1 MRGEARGLRRVVHR
15 VADQHP
21 GARGLTRLIT
31 QEVIGHGLGSSLKTL
46 PRARRYHSL
55 SHATDHSKRGS
66 LMKQLTTNVFIET
79 GLRGSNHGIV
89 TTSDGIV
96 MIDSPHKP
104 SDALRLKADL
114 ERRGR
119 LRYILNTEPHG
130 DHWTGNAYFDV
141 PVVAHEGVR
150 TRILATDMAAHVAR
164 IASFGPEEQKLLEG
178 YRPNAPVIT
187 FQSEMK
193 LHVGNHTFRMV
204 HMPGHTAFQA
214 AVIVEEE
221 GVVFTSDNIFCQV
234 HTWLQEADP
243 DLWLRALESLRG
255 LREDTFVPGHG
266 PVCDKRYLNEQGG
279 FIREWVD
286 YVRGGVGRG
295 MTREQCVANLTA
307 MTDRYP
313 MDVGQ
318 DGMAPGVMKLNVANL
333 YDFVTG
339 AGIHRR

>member
-1 MRGEARGLRRVVHR
+1 
-15 VADQHP
+15 
-21 GARGLTRLIT
+21 
-31 QEVIGHGLGSSLKTL
+31 
-46 PRARRYHSL
+46 
-55 SHATDHSKRGS
+55 
-66 LMKQLTTNVFIET
+66 MKQLTKNVFVET
-79 GLRGSNHGIV
+79 ELRGSNHGIV

-104 SDALRLKADL
+104 SDALRLKAEV

-119 LRYILNTEPHG
+119 LRY
-130 DHWTGNAYFDV
+130 AFFDA

-150 TRILATDMAAHVAR
+150 ARILGTDLAAHVAR
-164 IASFGPEEQKLLEG
+164 VASFGPEEPKLLEG

-193 LHVGNHTFRMV
+193 LHVGDHTFRLV
-204 HMPGHTAFQA
+204 HMPGHTAYQA

-221 GVVFTSDNIFCQV
+221 GVVFTSDNIFCKV

-243 DLWLRALESLRG
+243 NLGLEALESLRG
-255 LREDTFVPGHG
+255 LREDMFVPGHG
-266 PVCDKRYLNEQGG
+266 PVCDKRYLDEQGA

-286 YVRGGVGRG
+286 YVRRRGVERG
-295 MTREQCVANLTA
+295 MTKERCVAELTA
-307 MTDRYP
+307 MTDQYP

-318 DGMAPGVMKLNVANL
+318 DGMAPNVMKLNVANL

-339 AGIHRR
+339 AGIHRY